1 MLSGFNTD
9 VQHQG
14 TVYHVQTED
23 KGRGNPVIESLVYVG
38 GRVVVSKREEYADL
52 VAGNG
57 DDSAIAE
64 RMERQHRV
72 LVAAIKSGR
81 FDEQLGSMVDSA
93 EVAVASDERAAEIAR
108 AMDALNRA
116 DPTES
121 AVERAARARSLGD
134 QIDPSGSLDEV
145 VLRYLDAEA
154 AREHLVLKLEDD
166 GDIAMGRKAFLALKT
181 TSSRSGAPV
190 EGADVVVRMI
200 STVREPQILAEGTSD
215 RDGELFLN
223 VQIPLVRGGSAALI
237 ISAASGMGRAE
248 LKHLL

>member
-38 GRVVVSKREEYADL
+38 GRVVVSKRDEYADL
-52 VAGNG
+52 VAKNG

-64 RMERQHRV
+64 RMERQHKV

-81 FDEQLGSMVDSA
+81 FEEQLGSMVDSA
-93 EVAVASDERAAEIAR
+93 EVAVSSNARAAEIAR
-108 AMDALNRA
+108 AMDALKQA

-121 AVERAARARSLGD
+121 AMERAARARSLGD
-134 QIDPSGSLDEV
+134 QIDQSGSLDEV

-154 AREHLVLKLEDD
+154 ARDHLVLKLEDD

-181 TSSRSGAPV
+181 TASRSGEPV
-190 EGADVVVRMI
+190 EDADVVVRMI
-200 STVREPQILAEGTSD
+200 STVREPQILAEGATD

-237 ISAASGMGRAE
+237 ISASSGMGRAE